1 MKRLH
6 GRAALF
12 ALSLAVLVAFGGA
25 TAAFGRSAAKADGV
39 SAAKVQVA
47 RHANRFGFGPGQAL
61 VARESFVHS
70 NGSAIRFDR
79 TYRGLPVIRGDFV
92 VHLSPAGA
100 YRYGNGMRIGGLPK
114 SVAPRVSAAAAGA
127 TARAALHYAVKSTSS
142 RLVIYGGRHTS
153 PLAWEVT
160 TAGVSAV
167 HGTVSYVSATT
178 GRILAHWSTV
188 DSALDVGKGKTEYS
202 GTVKLN
208 DLKNGSTFTLQDN
221 KRGMQQIYNANHT
234 SAQGVGTLFTDSN
247 NVWGDHSET
256 TVETPAADAA
266 YGLATTWDFYLNT
279 YGRDGIAND
288 GKAGRGFV
296 HYGTNY
302 VNAFW
307 SDGCFCMEFGDGSVA
322 SGISP
327 LTSLDVGGHEMTHG
341 VTSRTA
347 KLVYAGESGGLNEST
362 SDVFG
367 TMVEWYANNKNDVP
381 DYVIGEEI
389 FRNYNP
395 AVNFI
400 RRMDDPHMD
409 GASADCWYNGV
420 GNLNVHYSSGVGNH
434 LFYLLSE
441 GSGAKTINGIAYNSP
456 TCNGSTIKGIG
467 HDEAAAIW
475 YKALTE
481 QWVSS
486 TNYHDARVGML
497 NAAKELYGKHSVEY
511 KTVNKAW
518 AAVSVTP

>member
-25 TAAFGRSAAKADGV
+25 TAAFGRSAATADGV

-100 YRYGNGMRIGGLPK
+100 YRYGNGMRIGGLPE
-114 SVAPRVSAAAAGA
+114 SLTPRVSAAAAGS
-127 TARAALHYAVKSTSS
+127 TARAALHYAVKSASS
-142 RLVIYGGRHTS
+142 RLVVYGGRHTS
-153 PLAWEVT
+153 PLAWEVN
-160 TAGVSAV
+160 TAGVSAI
-167 HGTVSYVSATT
+167 HGTVTYVDAAT
-178 GRILAHWSTV
+178 GRILASWSTV
-188 DSALDVGKGKTEYS
+188 DTANDIGTGNTEYS
-202 GTVKLN
+202 GTVPVN
-208 DLKNGSTFTLQDN
+208 DVKTGGTYTLQDN
-221 KRGMQQIYNANHT
+221 ARGGQQIYNANHT
-234 SAQGVGTLFTDSN
+234 SSQGVGTLFSDSN

-256 TVETPAADAA
+256 NVETPAADAA
-266 YGLATTWDFYLNT
+266 YGLAETWDFYLNT
-279 YGRDGIAND
+279 YNRDGIGND
-288 GKAGRGFV
+288 GVAARGFV

-307 SDGCFCMEFGDGSVA
+307 SDGCFCMEFGDGSQA

-327 LTSLDVGGHEMTHG
+327 LDSLDVGGHEMTHG

-347 KLVYAGESGGLNEST
+347 KLIYSGESGGLNEST

-367 TMVEWYANNKNDVP
+367 TMVEWYANNANDVP

-395 AVNFI
+395 AANYI
-400 RRMDDPHMD
+400 RRMDDPHLD

-434 LFYLLSE
+434 FFYLLSE

-456 TCNGSTIKGIG
+456 TCNGLTVKGIG
-467 HDEAAAIW
+467 HNKAAAIW

-481 QWVSS
+481 QWVST
-486 TNYHDARVGML
+486 TNYHQARLGTLV
-497 NAAKELYGKHSVEY
+497 AAKELYGKKSVEF
-511 KTVNKAW
+511 KRVKQAW

>member
-1 MKRLH
+1 
-6 GRAALF
+6 
-12 ALSLAVLVAFGGA
+12 
-25 TAAFGRSAAKADGV
+25 
-39 SAAKVQVA
+39 
-47 RHANRFGFGPGQAL
+47 
-61 VARESFVHS
+61 
-70 NGSAIRFDR
+70 
-79 TYRGLPVIRGDFV
+79 
-92 VHLSPAGA
+92 
-100 YRYGNGMRIGGLPK
+100 MRIGGLPK
-114 SVAPRVSAAAAGA
+114 SISPKVSAAAAGA
-127 TARAALHYAVKSTSS
+127 TARAALHYRTVKTSA
-142 RLVIYGGRHTS
+142 RLVVFGGRRVS

-160 TAGVSAV
+160 TAGASAI
-167 HGTVSYVSATT
+167 HGTVTYVSATT

-188 DSALDVGKGKTEYS
+188 DTANDVGKGKTEYS

-208 DLKNGSTFTLQDN
+208 DIKVGGTYTLQDN
-221 KRGMQQIYNANHT
+221 KRGQQQIYNANHT
-234 SAQGVGTLFTDSN
+234 GSQGVGTIFTDSN

-266 YGLATTWDFYLNT
+266 YGLAETWDFYLNT

-288 GKAGRGFV
+288 GKAARGFV
-296 HYGTNY
+296 HYGSNY

-307 SDGCFCMEFGDGSVA
+307 SDACFCMEFGDGSQA

-327 LTSLDVGGHEMTHG
+327 LDSLDVGGHEMTHG

-347 KLVYAGESGGLNEST
+347 KLIYSGESGGLNEST

-367 TMVEWYANNKNDVP
+367 TMVEWYANNANDVP

-395 AVNFI
+395 AVNYI
-400 RRMDDPHMD
+400 RRMDDPHLD

-434 LFYLLSE
+434 AFYLLSE
-441 GSGAKTINGIAYNSP
+441 GSGAKTINGISYNSP
-456 TCNGSTIKGIG
+456 TCNGSTITGIG
-467 HDEAAAIW
+467 HDKAAAIW

-481 QWVSS
+481 QWTST

-497 NAAKELYGKHSVEY
+497 NAAKDCTASTASSTRRSTRCGRQ
-511 KTVNKAW
+511 
-518 AAVSVTP
+518 